1 MFTHNSSKSLQRE
14 RRGIPDLL
22 LELVPDD
29 QQSYN
34 RCNANTMADHTVH
47 VAACQREAIPS

>member
-22 LELVPDD
+22 PELVPDD

-34 RCNANTMADHTVH
+34 RCNANTMADPTVH